1 METSVKKIKN
11 LPLRKYLVF
20 SVLITLVIIVLL
32 SSATIF
38 GCMTFRK
45 YLLPE
50 SNNVFL
56 TVDETYA
63 DGTNVSYSMRV
74 KVGEEGAELPVLMS
88 EDGTAAASKQTK
100 YTIQR
105 IENSV
110 DSLTPKRKLA

>member
-20 SVLITLVIIVLL
+20 SVLITLAIIVLL
-32 SSATIF
+32 SAATIF

-74 KVGEEGAELPVLMS
+74 TVGENHYSLL
-88 EDGTAAASKQTK
+88 DLIIFKTK
-100 YTIQR
+100 SCIFVQR
-105 IENSV
+105 
-110 DSLTPKRKLA
+110 

>member
-1 METSVKKIKN
+1 MK
-11 LPLRKYLVF
+11 
-20 SVLITLVIIVLL
+20 
-32 SSATIF
+32 
-38 GCMTFRK
+38 
-45 YLLPE
+45 
-50 SNNVFL
+50 
-56 TVDETYA
+56 TYA

-110 DSLTPKRKLA
+110 DSLTPKRKLAYRFLWCGHDHVSVIVFDCWNFVVWIPIFIGRNFLFR

>member
-1 METSVKKIKN
+1 M
-11 LPLRKYLVF
+11 
-20 SVLITLVIIVLL
+20 
-32 SSATIF
+32 
-38 GCMTFRK
+38 C
-45 YLLPE
+45 
-50 SNNVFL
+50 FL

-105 IENSV
+105 IENMWI
-110 DSLTPKRKLA
+110 L

>member
-20 SVLITLVIIVLL
+20 SVLITLAIIVLL
-32 SSATIF
+32 SAATIF

-63 DGTNVSYSMRV
+63 DGTNVSYSGSNVRRWNGCGIKAN
-74 KVGEEGAELPVLMS
+74 KVYNPT
-88 EDGTAAASKQTK
+88 D
-100 YTIQR
+100 
-105 IENSV
+105 
-110 DSLTPKRKLA
+110 

>member
-45 YLLPE
+45 YLLR
-50 SNNVFL
+50 SRTMCF
-56 TVDETYA
+56 
-63 DGTNVSYSMRV
+63 
-74 KVGEEGAELPVLMS
+74 
-88 EDGTAAASKQTK
+88 
-100 YTIQR
+100 
-105 IENSV
+105 
-110 DSLTPKRKLA
+110 